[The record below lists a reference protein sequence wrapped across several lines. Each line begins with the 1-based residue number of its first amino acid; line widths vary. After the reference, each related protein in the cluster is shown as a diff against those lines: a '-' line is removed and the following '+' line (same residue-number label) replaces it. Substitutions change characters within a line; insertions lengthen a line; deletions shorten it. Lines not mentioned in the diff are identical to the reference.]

1 MSNPSYC
8 VETEVPS
15 VESYR
20 ALRLGTGLSDRSPEA
35 AKIGL
40 LNSWHAITVKYDDEV
55 VGMGRVIGDGGCHF
69 QIVDVCVLP
78 DHQGKGLAK
87 QIMAGLISEL
97 EDRAPKGAFVS
108 LIADGD
114 AQFLYE
120 KFGFV
125 LTAPG
130 SVGMSR
136 FT

>member
-1 MSNPSYC
+1 MCSAVRTGLRIAHRKRP
-8 VETEVPS
+8 
-15 VESYR
+15 
-20 ALRLGTGLSDRSPEA
+20 RLGSW
-35 AKIGL
+35 
-40 LNSWHAITVKYDDEV
+40 NSWHAITVKYGDEV

-120 KFGFV
+120 SLG
-125 LTAPG
+125 L
-130 SVGMSR
+130 S
-136 FT
+136 